1 MDFNDEKDYI
11 MRMIKEIARVL
22 FSLILGKQY
31 KSVELQNENKYEVS
45 GKALEELQEMV
56 DQGLVNEA
64 ENMLLESIDYT
75 KEQEIIAA
83 ALFYQYVSE
92 KGTDFLT
99 LHNYTREEALDGLK
113 RLIELSGYGGMD
125 QIFSEF
131 F

>member
-113 RLIELSGYGGMD
+113 RLIELSGYAGMD
-125 QIFSEF
+125 QIFTEF